1 MSPADPEERISTRRK
16 WAAIGIGT
24 LLLTG
29 SFWAVLTG
37 FRAWLGDVTTEELD
51 AGTQVPI
58 TTAVAVWLAGGF
70 LLMVAGFTA
79 LALISRR
86 ARTFRA
92 VSVAT
97 LLGGVMWLWMPF
109 VVGEPVT
116 PMIAGFGAGGLVALR
131 AEPEHTIGRRVMA
144 AVLVTIYVFVMLR
157 ITPLAAAIA
166 GPLLPLPAL
175 AWADALGERRAASM
189 PVGQERLGSRWRGR

>member
-1 MSPADPEERISTRRK
+1 VNPADPDERISTRRK
-16 WAAIGIGT
+16 WAAIGLGT

-29 SFWAVLTG
+29 SFWAVLMG

-51 AGTQVPI
+51 AGVHVPI
-58 TTAVAVWLAGGF
+58 TTAVAIWLAAGF

-86 ARTFRA
+86 VRTFRA

-109 VVGEPVT
+109 LVGEPVT

-144 AVLVTIYVFVMLR
+144 AVLITLYVFVMLR

-175 AWADALGERRAASM
+175 AWADALGERRAANM
-189 PVGQERLGSRWRGR
+189 PVDQERLGPRRRGR